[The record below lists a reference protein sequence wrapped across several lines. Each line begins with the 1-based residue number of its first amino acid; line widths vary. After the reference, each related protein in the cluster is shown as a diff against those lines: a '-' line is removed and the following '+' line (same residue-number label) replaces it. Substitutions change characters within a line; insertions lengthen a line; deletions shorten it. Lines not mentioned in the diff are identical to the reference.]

1 MFAHKLF
8 CPQLNLLQY
17 TCSLAQDGC
26 RAMLKEVQH
35 KVWWQQKLYKPV
47 DDTSP
52 NQCGWL
58 ALPTSSL

>member
-35 KVWWQQKLYKPV
+35 KK
-47 DDTSP
+47 
-52 NQCGWL
+52 
-58 ALPTSSL
+58 SLMTTETIQASR